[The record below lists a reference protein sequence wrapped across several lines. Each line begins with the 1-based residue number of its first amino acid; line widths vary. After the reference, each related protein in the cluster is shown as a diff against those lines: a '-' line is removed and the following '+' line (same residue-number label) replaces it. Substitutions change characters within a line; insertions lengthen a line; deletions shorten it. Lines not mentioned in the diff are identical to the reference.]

1 LSALNEDEGMR
12 VELKGQ
18 NRITEFRRFAKEL
31 TSKISKDKNV
41 VGIVLLGGVVRG
53 FADKFS
59 DLDITVFLDKK
70 DDGLC
75 RKIRNIGSQMAKS
88 HNVDLDLMVHYLGDL
103 RKWKMKEEALK
114 WEYSNAKIVLDD
126 KGDVKRVLRGKL
138 RPPKDFWIRRIVVCG
153 EYIKWYCCP
162 PEEGVGTIS
171 ESWIER
177 GDLAS
182 AHYCLNYSVDL
193 LLRLLFAI
201 NREFVPAPKWRIFYS
216 YKLKWLPSDY
226 SELIQEAMITPRLSS
241 GEFNRRLTAIRKI
254 WHGIAAKIEEETGLT
269 PKTISKYYVEKILQQ
284 T

>member
-1 LSALNEDEGMR
+1 LSVLNENKRLR

-18 NRITEFRRFAKEL
+18 NRIKKFRRIAKEL
-31 TSKISKDKNV
+31 TSEISKDKNV
-41 VGIVLLGGVVRG
+41 VGIVLLGGVVSG

-70 DDGLC
+70 DYDLR

-88 HNVDLDLMVHYLGDL
+88 HNVELDLMVHYLGDL
-103 RKWKMKEEALK
+103 KKWKMKEALK
-114 WEYSNAKIVLDD
+114 WEYSNAKIVLDAT
-126 KGDVKRVLRGKL
+126 GDVKRVLRGKL
-138 RPPKDFWIRRIVVCG
+138 KPPKDFWIRRIVVCG

-177 GDLAS
+177 GDLVS

-201 NREFVPAPKWRIFYS
+201 NREFVPAQKWRIFYS
-216 YKLKWLPSDY
+216 HDLKWLPSDY
-226 SELIQEAMITPRLSS
+226 SGLIQEAMITLSLS
-241 GEFNRRLTAIRKI
+241 LGEFKRRLIAIRKI
-254 WHGIAAKIEEETGLT
+254 WHEIAAKIEEETGLT